1 MTNIEYI
8 ARRNVYSFF
17 FQGLTPDTPYTVTAK
32 DTKSGVILYRAN
44 YRTLPGD
51 NATEIR
57 MAVGGDVGLD
67 DDASTLT
74 NHLASFDPHVL
85 IIGGDNAY
93 DDGMRTCFYSWDN
106 FYDIMDELNG
116 QLNRMVPIILTVGNH
131 DVGYNALAGIKI
143 DFNN

>member
-8 ARRNVYSFF
+8 ARRNIFSFF
-17 FQGLTPDTPYTVTAK
+17 FQGLTPDTLYTVTAK
-32 DTKSGVILYRAN
+32 DSKSNVILHRAN
-44 YRTLPGD
+44 YRTLPGE

-74 NHLASFDPHVL
+74 NHLTSFNPHVL
-85 IIGGDNAY
+85 IVGGDNAY

-106 FYDIMDELNG
+106 FYDIMD
-116 QLNRMVPIILTVGNH
+116 
-131 DVGYNALAGIKI
+131 
-143 DFNN
+143 